1 MRGSSDGGRHR
12 GRSVRKNQVAI
23 GRADFS
29 ELKRIW
35 LMLVV
40 FAPLSPL
47 GVVRISGRPKR
58 MLPCLLVE
66 RFWSHVNAVRPNDGR
81 GLRIDANLSKVGW
94 IAERP
99 KPRSTG

>member
-29 ELKRIW
+29 ELKHIW

-47 GVVRISGRPKR
+47 GVATHQLNDNKLVSG
-58 MLPCLLVE
+58 
-66 RFWSHVNAVRPNDGR
+66 
-81 GLRIDANLSKVGW
+81 VG
-94 IAERP
+94 
-99 KPRSTG
+99 